1 MHISFFSYHDVK
13 CEKSVI
19 YLLFGCARCCSP
31 LSYAH
36 FTIYFVWKISYAH
49 TFSPPRPA
57 DQYDERWGWCSQFT
71 TRLAIKK
78 MFNSVFFQLVLFWI
92 ICRDRYMYIS
102 IIAWELCSFARSC
115 TLVCE
120 VYGEF
125 RVQLTWHSRLACFA
139 LFHPPSCSRAVDW
152 YSVLALETPSS
163 LFFTRSSSSFLCNFT
178 TLRILKK
185 NSRVVEDSSIST
197 FFLFSSDFNA
207 RRMKLHYAH
216 SIAQSSSSPCSMH
229 KNFELLTIQSINFIR
244 SLFSSFQ
251 IFLQYF
257 LQQTFRTP
265 KEWRKHITTFV

>member
-1 MHISFFSYHDVK
+1 M
-13 CEKSVI
+13 
-19 YLLFGCARCCSP
+19 
-31 LSYAH
+31 
-36 FTIYFVWKISYAH
+36 
-49 TFSPPRPA
+49 
-57 DQYDERWGWCSQFT
+57 
-71 TRLAIKK
+71 
-78 MFNSVFFQLVLFWI
+78 
-92 ICRDRYMYIS
+92 
-102 IIAWELCSFARSC
+102 
-115 TLVCE
+115 CE

-163 LFFTRSSSSFLCNFT
+163 LFFHSLFLFFFPFFFLQFHNSSNFKRKTPESSKTAQYRLF
-178 TLRILKK
+178 
-185 NSRVVEDSSIST
+185 S
-197 FFLFSSDFNA
+197 LFSSDFNA

-251 IFLQYF
+251 IFLPYF